1 MKAEEY
7 NAKYKSMVF
16 FSSWYEKAMEQGEEF
31 FQKAVKQLL
40 QYGLYGIEPDNEG
53 DPLMKMFFDMAR
65 PSIDHNMARKEA
77 GRKGGQASSRKGVK
91 NGEHR
96 QKSKQVSYADADA
109 YDNAYADVDADVN
122 GDVSGSTPHSASGFA
137 PLEGAALADP
147 GDGVVVDGREWYE
160 EYLRNKHRG

>member
-109 YDNAYADVDADVN
+109 YVNEYADADVN
-122 GDVSGSTPHSASGFA
+122 GDGDDSGLTPPAASGFA
-137 PLEGAALADP
+137 PLEGAALAATD
-147 GDGVVVDGREWYE
+147 DGVEMSGRELYE
-160 EYLRNKHRG
+160 RYQRNKRD